1 MACYVT
7 VFVFVEKRLTVV
19 QQRLC
24 QNGFKRSKL
33 LKIKLKMLFAWQVLI
48 FDNVGSQR

>member
-1 MACYVT
+1 VGIPWGMACYVT

-24 QNGFKRSKL
+24 HG
-33 LKIKLKMLFAWQVLI
+33 
-48 FDNVGSQR
+48 

>member
-33 LKIKLKMLFAWQVLI
+33 LKIKLKMLCAWQVLI
-48 FDNVGSQR
+48 FDNVGLQR